1 MLVKGGE
8 IEHRAGA
15 DAGPLDDGTAGV
27 ARAAIVCRAG
37 EGHCRKSLRGRIK
50 KEDLDIVV
58 WHETD
63 PGATAR
69 RERAA
74 VAPRVV
80 GPARLHVRQRDRRE
94 DGACRVEDADG
105 PLVVRPKVQ
114 LVGQGTVRGARVL
127 VHVAVS
133 YGGGGKG
140 AQRNIENADVVGRMR
155 REVDLA
161 IEVRRPTVLVVAT
174 EWQRHIGKGVG
185 GLIEEADVI
194 SAVGSEDDGRVRV
207 GYAVV
212 LALAQRCWEGGEGAQ
227 CHQQVRWAQKAVDQ
241 VVAAGRRP
249 APTPTPRTARRAYM
263 HKFHLPRSETKLRAG
278 VEGGAPKSSR
288 RLSLGLSIAMLRGL
302 TLMMALAG
310 VAAELAARWP
320 DEPIADDSGALFR
333 ETQARFGAKGASMH
347 SVSPLHARMLADS
360 DAPTIDDIATY
371 NIILFSSIA
380 MVAMFYFS
388 IMAMVN
394 MEYQT
399 DPLLYS
405 KGKID

>member
-1 MLVKGGE
+1 
-8 IEHRAGA
+8 
-15 DAGPLDDGTAGV
+15 
-27 ARAAIVCRAG
+27 
-37 EGHCRKSLRGRIK
+37 
-50 KEDLDIVV
+50 
-58 WHETD
+58 
-63 PGATAR
+63 
-69 RERAA
+69 
-74 VAPRVV
+74 
-80 GPARLHVRQRDRRE
+80 
-94 DGACRVEDADG
+94 
-105 PLVVRPKVQ
+105 
-114 LVGQGTVRGARVL
+114 
-127 VHVAVS
+127 
-133 YGGGGKG
+133 
-140 AQRNIENADVVGRMR
+140 
-155 REVDLA
+155 
-161 IEVRRPTVLVVAT
+161 
-174 EWQRHIGKGVG
+174 
-185 GLIEEADVI
+185 
-194 SAVGSEDDGRVRV
+194 
-207 GYAVV
+207 
-212 LALAQRCWEGGEGAQ
+212 
-227 CHQQVRWAQKAVDQ
+227 
-241 VVAAGRRP
+241 
-249 APTPTPRTARRAYM
+249 M